1 MAVDML
7 DLIGTAPVDPAEK
20 SRRPA
25 ASSQLFGERLDS
37 RSAHELTTNLH
48 SANPSLVI
56 NLRTAVTAETMAKSA
71 TDEPHKAASKLDNHD
86 ATNENASTEK
96 KHKSESKDKKKRKS
110 SGDDEASKK
119 KKRRHDENESAD
131 ESSQKKKTKK
141 RVSFGPGTKTKDA
154 DDSSDSDNDAGDE
167 AEVDSTTAETSEKN
181 EHEKALEE
189 MKKRKREKKKE
200 RKSGAAVAATTTQV
214 HETPI
219 LSYLNWYHRDRASWK
234 FQKNRESN
242 IFKHLYSLE
251 HVPAAYNVALL
262 VYLQGLK
269 GEASKMR
276 LSQGAAEVMS
286 VDKEVEADEEY
297 HQAVDGFREY
307 LTAGSEDIGASD
319 SAEQFEGETRKRL
332 QRRQRAELVF
342 FAVTA
347 KLYIGQK
354 PMPPQKQEPPQPKKR
369 KNRTVVVDISSS
381 SESDSDNEKSS
392 SKKKAASKAK
402 KADNNDDSTSSS
414 GSSSDSDSDKAPP
427 RKKAAKAKPAP
438 PTPEPKKPEPPAP
451 SKNKKKQKRKMRTAL
466 IEISSSESDS
476 D

>member
-1 MAVDML
+1 MRDESTIV
-7 DLIGTAPVDPAEK
+7 LIQ
-20 SRRPA
+20 SR
-25 ASSQLFGERLDS
+25 LNFKL
-37 RSAHELTTNLH
+37 AHELATNLYTVK
-48 SANPSLVI
+48 SSLVI
-56 NLRTAVTAETMAKSA
+56 ILRTAVAAEAMAKSA
-71 TDEPHKAASKLDNHD
+71 PDESRKATSKLDNHD
-86 ATNENASTEK
+86 VTNENASTEK

-110 SGDDEASKK
+110 SSENGDDEALK
-119 KKRRHDENESAD
+119 KKRRHDESEAAD
-131 ESSQKKKTKK
+131 ESSQKKKKKTKK

-154 DDSSDSDNDAGDE
+154 EDSSDSDNDAGDE
-167 AEVDSTTAETSEKN
+167 SEADNNTAETSEEK
-181 EHEKALEE
+181 EHEKALED

-200 RKSGAAVAATTTQV
+200 RKSGAATTTTQV

-219 LSYLNWYHRDRASWK
+219 LSYLNWYHRDRPSWK

-251 HVPAAYNVALL
+251 HVPAVYNVALR

-319 SAEQFEGETRKRL
+319 SVEQFEGETRKRL
-332 QRRQRAELVF
+332 QKRQRAELVF
-342 FAVTA
+342 FAVTG

-354 PMPPQKQEPPQPKKR
+354 PMPPQRQEPPQPKKR

-381 SESDSDNEKSS
+381 SESDGDSDNGKSS
-392 SKKKAASKAK
+392 SKKKKAAKAK
-402 KADNNDDSTSSS
+402 KADNGDDSTSSS
-414 GSSSDSDSDKAPP
+414 GSDSSSSDSDNAPP
-427 RKKAAKAKPAP
+427 RKKAAKVKPAP
-438 PTPEPKKPEPPAP
+438 PTPEPKEPPAP
-451 SKNKKKQKRKMRTAL
+451 SKNKKKQKRKMRTAQ